1 MRLFSINSS
10 TRARLAVGLVC
21 ASAYLQLG
29 ATSLDPLTR
38 SAWRAVEDFAYAPP
52 LQDPTEV
59 LAALAIDPLVRANRA
74 EAMAAELRR
83 ARKRPQLTGVQ
94 VDGVSDLVAHRVAS
108 SLAMLDAEP
117 IPTVNPRAF
126 SFSRLLAR
134 RVAPSTNRRRAQ
146 PSAVVATAIG
156 RAASRTG
163 VSSGYLFRAAARES
177 SFDPN
182 ARASTSS
189 ALGLYQFLDD
199 TWLRTVKRYG
209 PAHGYGHLAS
219 KIDISASGKATVAD
233 AYQRYEVLAARRDP
247 YLSALMGAEFTREN
261 QAVLRAGLGRHPSDG
276 ETYIAHFLGA
286 EGAVRL
292 LQAARHRPGASAAE
306 LFPRAASANR
316 SIFYDRYGRAR
327 SAPEVAAILRAKGTA

>member
-1 MRLFSINSS
+1 MRLFPINPSS
-10 TRARLAVGLVC
+10 RARLAVGLVC

-38 SAWRAVEDFAYAPP
+38 SARLAVEDFAYAPP
-52 LQDPTEV
+52 LQDPSDV
-59 LAALAIDPLVRANRA
+59 LAALEIDPLVRANRA
-74 EAMAAELRR
+74 EARAAELRR
-83 ARKRPQLTGVQ
+83 ARQRPLLDDVQ
-94 VDGVSDLVAHRVAS
+94 VDGVSDLVARRVAS
-108 SLAMLDAEP
+108 TLAMLDAEP
-117 IPTVNPRAF
+117 APNVKQRPF

-134 RVAPSTNRRRAQ
+134 RAAPSPLRRRAQ

-156 RAASRTG
+156 QAAHRTG

-199 TWLRTVKRYG
+199 TWLRTLKKYG
-209 PAHGYGHLAS
+209 PAHGYSHLSS
-219 KIDISASGKATVAD
+219 KIQILASGKATVVD

-247 YLSALMGAEFTREN
+247 YLAALMGAEFTREN
-261 QAVLRAGLGRHPSDG
+261 QAALRAGLGRHPSDG

-327 SAPEVAAILRAKGTA
+327 SAAEVAAILKAKGTN